1 VFEESL
7 LPHLESL
14 YGLAIRLTRDPDTA
28 ADLLQD
34 AVLRAFERFGQ
45 LRVPGSARAWLAKIL
60 TTIFLN
66 RYTRRTDEAAI
77 APEALAAPAY
87 ETPEE
92 RLLRLCDTAQVEAAL
107 AELPEDFRLTVLLAD
122 VEEMP
127 LREIAVLC
135 GCPIGTV
142 ASRLARARRMLRHRL
157 GHLQGERE
165 SEA

>member
-1 VFEESL
+1 MFEESF

-14 YGLAIRLTRDPDTA
+14 YGLAVRLTRDPDTA

-45 LRVPGSARAWLAKIL
+45 LRDTGSARPWLAKIL

-66 RYTRRTDEAAI
+66 GYTRRTDVAAV

-92 RLLRLCDTAQVEAAL
+92 HLLRLCDAAQVEAAL
-107 AELPEDFRLTVLLAD
+107 GELPEEFRLTVLLAD
-122 VEEMP
+122 VEEIP
-127 LREIAVLC
+127 LREIAAQC

-142 ASRLARARRMLRHRL
+142 ASRLARARRMLRRRL
-157 GHLQGERE
+157 GHLRGERE
-165 SEA
+165 GEK